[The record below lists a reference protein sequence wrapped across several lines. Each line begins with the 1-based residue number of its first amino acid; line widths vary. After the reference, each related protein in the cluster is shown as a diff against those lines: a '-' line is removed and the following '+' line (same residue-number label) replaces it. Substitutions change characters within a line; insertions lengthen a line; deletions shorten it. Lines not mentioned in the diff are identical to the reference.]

1 MTDTA
6 NKSKLLHLPVEG
18 MTCASCVAHVGSA
31 LKAVP
36 GVSSV
41 KVNLATESAVVEPG
55 SDGVSLDEL
64 VSAVDKAGYGV
75 SVERTGLN
83 IGGMT
88 CAACVAHV
96 EKALSGV
103 PGVRS
108 ASVNLATE
116 RATVEYVPGMASWQE
131 LRDAV
136 DAAGYRVEGSTEG
149 MDEARELDR
158 LSRVKE
164 IRGLRNRF
172 AVAAS
177 LAVVIFLGSFDGFP
191 WVSNLMDR
199 AYYPFILWA
208 LATPVQ
214 FWAGRMFYVSGI
226 GALRHRTANMHT
238 LIALGTSVAY
248 GYSVAIAFILA
259 FSPETLSVRGIEGSV
274 YFDTAAIIIA
284 LILLGRLLEARAKGQ
299 TSEAI
304 RRLIGLRPATARVV
318 RDVKEVD
325 LPVEEVVPGDLI
337 LVRPGER
344 VPVDGEVVQGRA
356 SVDESMLTGESM
368 PVEKARGSTVF
379 GATINKT
386 GAFRYQATRVGRD
399 TLLAQIIRLVEEAQ
413 GSRAPIQRLADTVS
427 AYFVPA
433 VLAMSA
439 LAFLFWLLMGPEP
452 SLTYALLVMVAIL
465 IIACPCALGLAT
477 PTAIMVGTGK
487 GAEKGVLIRSAEALE
502 RAHAVDVVV
511 LDKTGTLTVGRPS
524 VTDLI
529 SLSGDEERLLRLAA
543 SVERTSEHPLA
554 EAIVAYAREGGTETE
569 EVADFEAIP
578 GQGVRATLH
587 GESVVLGNMDLIREM
602 GLYLDGLEVR
612 VAALSDQGKTPVF
625 IASGGEV
632 LGAIAVADTLK
643 PEAPEVVARLRGM
656 GLEVVMLTG
665 DNRGTAEAV
674 AAQLGVDRV
683 VSQVLPQDKVDVI
696 RDLQREGRVVAM
708 VGDGINDA
716 PSLAQADIGVAMGT
730 GTDVAMESAEVTLMR
745 GDLNGLLIAF
755 RLSRGTIRTIRQN
768 LFWAFFY
775 NALLIPVAAGALYP
789 LFSHLGGVPSGLH
802 FFFGDLGLLN
812 PVLAALAMAFS
823 SVTVVT
829 NSLRLRQLGLA

>member
-6 NKSKLLHLPVEG
+6 NRSKLLHLPVEG
-18 MTCASCVAHVGSA
+18 MTCASCVAHVEGA

-41 KVNLATESAVVEPG
+41 KVNLATESATVEVG
-55 SDGVSLDEL
+55 SAGVPIDEI
-64 VSAVDKAGYGV
+64 VAAVDGAGYGV
-75 SVERTGLN
+75 PLERTSLN
-83 IGGMT
+83 IVGMT
-88 CAACVAHV
+88 CAACVASV

-103 PGVRS
+103 LGVKS

-116 RATVEYVPGMASWQE
+116 RATVAYVPGMASMQE

-136 DAAGYRVEGSTEG
+136 SAAGYRLEGSTEG
-149 MDEARELDR
+149 MDEPREMDR

-164 IRGLRNRF
+164 IRGLRDRF

-177 LAVVIFLGSFDGFP
+177 LAAILFLGSFDGFP
-191 WVSNLMDR
+191 WVSTLMDR

-214 FWAGRMFYVSGI
+214 FWAGKMFYVSGI

-259 FSPETLSVRGIEGSV
+259 VSPETLSVRGIEGSV
-274 YFDTAAIIIA
+274 YFDTGAIIIA
-284 LILLGRLLEARAKGQ
+284 LILLGRFLEARAKGQ

-304 RRLIGLRPATARVV
+304 RRLIGLRPATARVI
-318 RDVKEVD
+318 RDLREVD
-325 LPVEEVVPGDLI
+325 LPVDEVVPGDLI

-344 VPVDGEVVQGRA
+344 VPVDGEVVQGRS

-368 PVEKARGSTVF
+368 PVEKDRGSAVF
-379 GATINKT
+379 GATINRT
-386 GAFRYQATRVGRD
+386 GAFRYSATRVGRD

-413 GSRAPIQRLADTVS
+413 GSRAPIQRMADVVS

-433 VLAMSA
+433 VLGISV
-439 LAFLFWLLMGPEP
+439 LAFLFWLLVGPDP
-452 SLTYALLVMVAIL
+452 SLTYALLVMVAVL

-502 RAHAVDVVV
+502 RAHAVDTVV
-511 LDKTGTLTVGRPS
+511 LDKTGTLTVGRPT

-529 SLSGDEERLLRLAA
+529 TLTGGEERLMRLAA
-543 SVERTSEHPLA
+543 SVEHASEHPLA

-569 EVADFEAIP
+569 EVEDFEAIP

-587 GESVVLGNMDLIREM
+587 GEPVVLGNRELIREM
-602 GLYLDGLEVR
+602 GLHLDGLEAR
-612 VAALSDQGKTPVF
+612 VAVLADQGKTTVF

-643 PEAPEVVARLRGM
+643 PEAAEVVARMQQM

-665 DNRGTAEAV
+665 DNRSAATAV
-674 AAQLGVDRV
+674 AAQLGIDRV
-683 VSQVLPQDKVDVI
+683 VSQVLPQDKAEVI
-696 RDLQREGRVVAM
+696 GGLQQEGRVVAM

-716 PSLAQADIGVAMGT
+716 PSLARADIGVAMGT
-730 GTDVAMESAEVTLMR
+730 GTDVAMESSDITLMR

-755 RLSRGTIRTIRQN
+755 RLSRGTIRTIKQN

-775 NALLIPVAAGALYP
+775 NALLIPVAAGVLYP

-829 NSLRLRQLGLA
+829 NSLRLRRLKLA